1 MPSALCPLPYVM
13 ERSDMRIPLAREGYP
28 FILASIFVIIIAWLV
43 GLQIVSCFFLA
54 LTVFIV
60 SFFRDPEREI
70 PADPDSIVSPADG
83 RIIIA
88 EKHEGDNPPVPPF
101 VKGGTLSNPPL
112 KKGDTGGFIKISIFM
127 NVFNVHVNRVPASGK
142 VLGVFYNPGKFFS
155 ADKDK
160 ASLENEQNALLIEAD
175 NGKKF
180 MVNQIAGLIARRI
193 VCYVKEGDK
202 IERGKRF
209 GMIRFGSRLD
219 VYLPVDCRIN
229 VKIGDKVKAGS
240 SILAYWQ

>member
-1 MPSALCPLPYVM
+1 
-13 ERSDMRIPLAREGYP
+13 MRIPLAREGYP
-28 FILASIFVIIIAWLV
+28 FILASIFGTMIL
-43 GLQIVSCFFLA
+43 FLA
-54 LTVFIV
+54 GLKSVSYLSGGLTIFIV

-70 PADPDSIVSPADG
+70 PSETDAIISPADG
-83 RIIIA
+83 RIIIVDSVFENRFMKQDA
-88 EKHEGDNPPVPPF
+88 
-101 VKGGTLSNPPL
+101 
-112 KKGDTGGFIKISIFM
+112 IKISIFM

-142 VLGVFYNPGKFFS
+142 VSGVFYNPGKFFS

-175 NGKKF
+175 NSKRF
-180 MVNQIAGLIARRI
+180 VVNQIAGLIARRI
-193 VCYVKEGDK
+193 VCYAKEGDK

-229 VKIGDKVKAGS
+229 VKVGDKVKAGS
-240 SILAYWQ
+240 SILAYW